1 MSPSAS
7 AAVEQPSPTA
17 VKAISAIV
25 GTMSLGIL
33 VQAVTGGIFAREPN
47 HKGLIN
53 AHSGIAYLI
62 AVLAVASVVVAF
74 VMWRGREGGQLVI
87 AETVAMLILV
97 VVQIGIGQAIGD
109 LVSKKATHP
118 GLLAIHIPVALI
130 IFGLALHLSFFVA
143 NMRRASAV

>member
-7 AAVEQPSPTA
+7 AVEQPSPTA

-33 VQAVTGGIFAREPN
+33 VQAVTGGIFARETN

-62 AVLAVASVVVAF
+62 AVLAVAAVVVAF
-74 VMWRGREGGQLVI
+74 VMWRGRAGGQLVI
-87 AETVAMLILV
+87 AETVAMLIAV
-97 VVQIGIGQAIGD
+97 AAQIGIGQKIGD
-109 LVSKKATHP
+109 LGKGGTHP
-118 GLLAIHIPVALI
+118 GLLAIHIPLALI
-130 IFGLALHLSFFVA
+130 IFGLALHLSTSVA
-143 NMRRASAV
+143 NMRRSSPTS